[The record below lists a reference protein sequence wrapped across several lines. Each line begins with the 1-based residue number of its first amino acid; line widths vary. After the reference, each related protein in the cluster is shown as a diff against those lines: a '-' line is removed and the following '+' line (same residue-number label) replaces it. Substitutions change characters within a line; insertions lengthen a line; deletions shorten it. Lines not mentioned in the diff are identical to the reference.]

1 MNSANPLASAAPLIW
16 TQSKSMSRQYQLKS
30 GDTLIGNLGF
40 EKASGS
46 RASAEVTSQRW
57 TFKRE
62 GFFHPRVTVRV
73 PDSDVN
79 VAVFHPQWSS
89 GGNLDFPD
97 GHQLRWRCTNFWG
110 SHWAFVHADNR
121 PSILFRH
128 HEGILKASAELEID
142 PADTSL
148 PDLPLLVVL
157 GWYLIILSAEDA
169 AAVIV
174 SSAVVS

>member
-1 MNSANPLASAAPLIW
+1 MHLSLKTFMAAVASER
-16 TQSKSMSRQYQLKS
+16 SRGIIALSPS
-30 GDTLIGNLGF
+30 GNI
-40 EKASGS
+40 SS
-46 RASAEVTSQRW
+46 
-57 TFKRE
+57 
-62 GFFHPRVTVRV
+62 
-73 PDSDVN
+73 

-121 PSILFRH
+121 PSILFHH
-128 HEGILKASAELEID
+128 HEGILKASAKLEID

-157 GWYLIILSAEDA
+157 GWYLIILTAEDA